1 LSKNQISGSAGL
13 SFLIFIEFPS
23 FDGLH
28 PCGCVRHPNILLLLG
43 VLKARGCCYLLQP
56 KFFYTLENIMYY
68 SFEAIYS
75 DWHNRLLIYQIISAL
90 AYLHDVEV
98 YQLSWQPE
106 AIKHPDVRFLMALP
120 EHK

>member
-1 LSKNQISGSAGL
+1 
-13 SFLIFIEFPS
+13 
-23 FDGLH
+23 
-28 PCGCVRHPNILLLLG
+28 
-43 VLKARGCCYLLQP
+43 
-56 KFFYTLENIMYY
+56 MYY
-68 SFEAIYS
+68 SLEAIYS

-106 AIKHPDVRFLMALP
+106 AIKHHDVRFLMALP